1 MMRLATLVAVV
12 VLAAVAAASAWWLS
26 SALRAPPTVAG
37 ERGPAWYFQGAH
49 VAETGRGGDT
59 IYRIDAARIVHDPD
73 DDSALLAAPRLQ
85 WLQGGGPP
93 LLIEATTGRIHAD
106 RSRVSLT
113 DGVSIVDE
121 STGARF
127 EFRAPDLEIDAD
139 RRLARTE
146 SDVVILSA
154 FGEMTGRG
162 LVADMNAG
170 TIRIESAVRGRYV
183 P

>member
-1 MMRLATLVAVV
+1 MVRLATLGAVV
-12 VLAAVAAASAWWLS
+12 VLAAIAAASAWWLS
-26 SALRAPPTVAG
+26 TALRAPSALSSD
-37 ERGPAWYFQGAH
+37 RGPAWYFQGAH
-49 VAETGRGGDT
+49 VAVTGRGGDT
-59 IYRIDAARIVHDPD
+59 IYRIDAARVVHDPD

-93 LLIEATTGRIHAD
+93 LLVEAATGRIHAD
-106 RSRVSLT
+106 RSRVSLA

-127 EFRAPDLEIDAD
+127 EFRSPDLEIDTG
-139 RRLARTE
+139 RRVAHTD
-146 SDVVILSA
+146 SDIVILSA